1 MKPKIKPVF
10 RRTIKPSDTFI
21 ELKLADSQ
29 RNSWEAI
36 FHWLKVITLFASVIG
51 ALSLWHY
58 THRHGLPLPV
68 ALSTLG
74 TVISVIGFLA
84 IFATTIVGGL
94 LVVPRLAQWGFFG
107 SVYPRIYLKNGNGE
121 ALSWISQ
128 FGRFAFI
135 CFPAPLVMV
144 ALVLYPLTSDD
155 SITTFVFM
163 FFWVVVTT
171 FAFRSKGT
179 YTQLFC
185 SLGAL
190 ILLEL
195 YTFLLLL
202 ALGFRFAMP
211 FKNIPEWVI
220 LACVMVVFVLTHAL
234 TAVRWN
240 KSAVADDKPDML
252 AKNDKLK
259 RISLALLIFAGV
271 LALYFASVPPIGS
284 YIAASCL
291 RAIKAGGGIK
301 TIYCFESSKYPI
313 LLEGVRE
320 GTSSCTKAIPFLLT
334 IGDTVWVTLKEN
346 ETEPIG
352 FARAG
357 VIAEKA
363 AVALPN
369 INK

>member
-10 RRTIKPSDTFI
+10 RRAIKPSDAFI
-21 ELKLADSQ
+21 ELKLTDSQ
-29 RNSWEAI
+29 RHSWETI
-36 FHWLKVITLFASVIG
+36 FHWLKVITLFASIVG
-51 ALSLWHY
+51 AISLWHY
-58 THRHGLPLPV
+58 TNRHGLPLPV

-84 IFATTIVGGL
+84 IFTTIIISGL
-94 LVVPRLAQWGFFG
+94 LVVPQLAQWGVLG
-107 SVYPRIYLKNGNGE
+107 SAYPRIYLKNGNGE
-121 ALSWISQ
+121 ALSWIAQ

-135 CFPAPLVMV
+135 CFPAPLAMV

-155 SITTFVFM
+155 SIATFGFM
-163 FFWVVVTT
+163 FVWLVAMTVKFG
-171 FAFRSKGT
+171 SKET
-179 YTQLFC
+179 YAQLFC

-202 ALGFRFAMP
+202 ALGFRLALP
-211 FKNIPEWVI
+211 FKDIPEWAI
-220 LACVMVVFVLTHAL
+220 LVCVMLVFVLPHVL

-240 KSAVADDKPDML
+240 KSTLTSDVTDVH

-259 RISLALLIFAGV
+259 RLFLALLIFAGV
-271 LALYFASVPPIGS
+271 LAFYFASIPPIGS
-284 YIAASCL
+284 YIAATCL

-301 TIYCFESSKYPI
+301 TIYCFESSKYPT
-313 LLEGVRE
+313 LLDGAKD

-334 IGDTVWVTLKEN
+334 TGDTLWVTLTES
-346 ETEPIG
+346 ETVPIG
-352 FARAG
+352 FARSG

-363 AVALPN
+363 AVALP
-369 INK
+369 KK

>member
-10 RRTIKPSDTFI
+10 RRTAKPSGAVF
-21 ELKLADSQ
+21 ELKLTDSQ
-29 RNSWEAI
+29 RHCWEAI
-36 FHWLKVITLFASVIG
+36 FHWLKVITPFASIIG

-58 THRHGLPLPV
+58 TNRHDLPLPV

-84 IFATTIVGGL
+84 IFTTIIVGGL
-94 LVVPRLAQWGFFG
+94 LVVPQLAQWGFFG
-107 SVYPRIYLKNGNGE
+107 SAYPRIYLKNGNGE

-135 CFPAPLVMV
+135 CFPAPLAMV

-155 SITTFVFM
+155 SIATFGFM
-163 FFWVVVTT
+163 LFWLVVTT
-171 FAFRSKGT
+171 FAFGSKES

-202 ALGFRFAMP
+202 ALGFRLAMP
-211 FKNIPEWVI
+211 FKDIPEWAI
-220 LACVMVVFVLTHAL
+220 LACVMLVFVLTHVL

-240 KSAVADDKPDML
+240 KSALSSDKTDL
-252 AKNDKLK
+252 RAKNDKLK
-259 RISLALLIFAGV
+259 RLSLALLIFAGV
-271 LALYFASVPPIGS
+271 LAFYFASVPPIGS

-301 TIYCFESSKYPI
+301 TVYCFESSKYPS
-313 LLEGVRE
+313 LLDAARQ

-334 IGDTVWVTLKEN
+334 IGDTVWVTLSESV
-346 ETEPIG
+346 TEPIG
-352 FARAG
+352 FARSG

-363 AVALPN
+363 AVALP
-369 INK
+369 KK